1 MRKVIILLLLHIAL
15 FIPMESVF
23 AKDITLTT
31 PKDGANVEW
40 RTLVQGTA
48 SGVKN
53 VWVIVHSLE
62 TSEYWVQPKAM
73 VTKKGNWKV
82 KVYIGNVNDSDNSR
96 DFEIRAIANPYEK
109 ITVGQIYGIWPAG
122 ELNSDVVRVVKP
134 Q

>member
-1 MRKVIILLLLHIAL
+1 MRKFLIVLLVQIACIL
-15 FIPMESVF
+15 PMNNAF
-23 AKDITLTT
+23 AKSLTIIT
-31 PKDGANVEW
+31 PKNEANVEW

-62 TSEYWVQPKAM
+62 TAEYWVQPKAM

-82 KVYIGNVNDSDNSR
+82 KVYVGNVNDSDNSR

-122 ELNSDVVRVVKP
+122 ELNSEVIRVIKP
-134 Q
+134 